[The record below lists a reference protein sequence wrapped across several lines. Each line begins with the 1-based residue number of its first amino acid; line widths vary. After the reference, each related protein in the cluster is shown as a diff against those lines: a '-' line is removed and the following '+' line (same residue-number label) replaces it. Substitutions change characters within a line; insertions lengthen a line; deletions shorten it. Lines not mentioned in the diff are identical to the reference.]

1 MAADPSY
8 LIVGDKTKARLKNHD
23 YAVSYVL
30 GQREAIVELETIAN
44 AARDFVSL
52 WQAQKIEGL
61 PRAERNAAI
70 EDTRQRLI
78 DAVTETAI
86 WMIPNPSNETGK

>member
-8 LIVGDKTKARLKNHD
+8 LIVGDKTKARLANHN

-30 GQREAIVELETIAN
+30 GQREAIVELETIAS
-44 AARDFVSL
+44 AARDLVSL

-78 DAVTETAI
+78 DIVTATAI
-86 WMIPNPSNETGK
+86 